1 MTGLNQLFI
10 SYKSYIKSKYP
21 ERIKVFRAIEKNNPE
36 SARAEAVVHSL
47 LESNEVE
54 VTINENPSTG
64 GADLSCENFGHK
76 FLVEVTSFE
85 SSTVTKKSNIPDEDP
100 DGIKAHVFSYI
111 TSLLQKKAIAKVE
124 QLADEPH
131 PRILAICSEHIANSV
146 LFNKFATKE
155 LMTGN
160 TKIKVELNK
169 PSAPHKNITEL
180 ESSVFIRKDSE
191 GKIESCRRSI
201 SAILLVQVIND
212 SCRVY
217 GLLHP
222 DPKVEFRYELL
233 PRIPFIRFS
242 TWPVKKN
249 QIFCEWIIEDP
260 DPYTSY
266 YNEFKA

>member
-1 MTGLNQLFI
+1 MTDLNQLFI

-21 ERIKVFRAIEKNNPE
+21 ERLRVFRAIEKNNPA

-47 LESNEVE
+47 LASNDAD
-54 VTINENPSTG
+54 VTINEDPSTG
-64 GADLSCENFGHK
+64 GADLICENFGHK

-85 SSTVTKKSNIPDEDP
+85 SSTVTNKSNIPDEDP
-100 DGIKAHVFSYI
+100 HEIKAHLFSYI
-111 TSLLQKKAIAKVE
+111 TSLLQRKARAKVE

-131 PRILAICSEHIANSV
+131 PRILAICSEHIANNV
-146 LFNKFATKE
+146 LLSKFAAKE
-155 LMTGN
+155 LMTGD
-160 TKIKVELNK
+160 TKIKVELNR

-201 SAILLVQVIND
+201 SAILLVQVNND
-212 SCRVY
+212 LCRVY

-222 DPKVEFRYELL
+222 DPEVEFRYELL

-242 TWPVKKN
+242 TWPIKKN
-249 QIFCEWIIEDP
+249 EIFCEWIIDDP
-260 DPYTSY
+260 NPYTS
-266 YNEFKA
+266 